1 MMISFIVIALALFAI
16 GLFFIAARSRRRHM
30 REGSMRPLDLQA
42 FHCLIDREDERFL
55 RESLSRAGF
64 MRLKRQRISVTFK
77 YVARI
82 SNNAAAVLQM
92 AEAAR
97 QNSDMQ
103 VAEAATQVVDMAT
116 QIRMQ
121 CMIAQAKLAAE
132 FMFPSLQLSPA
143 LLVPRYQALRETL
156 SRLGSL
162 QNAEPLATAI

>member
-16 GLFFIAARSRRRHM
+16 GLFVIAARSRRRHM

-42 FHCLIDREDERFL
+42 FHRLFDRDDERFL
-55 RESLSRAGF
+55 RENLSRAGF
-64 MRLKRQRISVTFK
+64 VRMKRQRISVTLK

-82 SNNAAAVLQM
+82 SNNAAAVLRM
-92 AEAAR
+92 AEVAR

-103 VAEAATQVVDMAT
+103 VAEAATQLVDMAT

-121 CMIAQAKLAAE
+121 CIVAQAKLTAE

-156 SRLGSL
+156 GRLGSL
-162 QNAEPLATAI
+162 QNVEPLASAI